1 MGYGFAGIEQ
11 GKKPL
16 SVVLCSVLHSP
27 SKRLL
32 LSCYFTCPPE
42 DIIMTAMHKLLKD
55 QIIVLTGAS
64 SGIGLATARL
74 AAERGAKLVLVSRS
88 ANTLDHLRDE
98 IVSAGGEA
106 ISIAA
111 DVADRAK
118 MLLVAEEAVRHY
130 GRVDT

>member
-1 MGYGFAGIEQ
+1 
-11 GKKPL
+11 
-16 SVVLCSVLHSP
+16 
-27 SKRLL
+27 
-32 LSCYFTCPPE
+32 
-42 DIIMTAMHKLLKD
+42 MTVMHKLLKD

-106 ISIAA
+106 ISIAS

-130 GRVDT
+130 GRIDNTWINNAGVSIYGPGASTR